1 MTLDEAYELVADF
14 GTTTSRGR
22 DSPPSTAAADDE
34 LMGALDAARA
44 GDEGGFAV
52 LWRDLHPRLL
62 RYLRSRGDDAP
73 EDVAAETW
81 VQVVRSL
88 ESFKGGVPEFRAW
101 LFTIAR
107 NRAIDQGRARTR
119 RPAVLVADPIEAT
132 GSGPTAPS
140 AEQGAAENE
149 SLSVALRLVATLPPA
164 QAEMVT
170 LRVVAGLDVAD
181 VARLLGKRPGTV
193 RVGVHR
199 ALRALARTVEE
210 EQWKDELR

>member
-1 MTLDEAYELVADF
+1 VSTLDEAYELVADF
-14 GTTTSRGR
+14 GTTTSRSR
-22 DSPPSTAAADDE
+22 DRAISHGDE
-34 LMGALDAARA
+34 QLTWALDAARA

-88 ESFKGGVPEFRAW
+88 GTFQGGVPEFRAW

-119 RPAVLVADPIEAT
+119 RPAILVADPVVAT
-132 GSGPTAPS
+132 GSAPTAPS
-140 AEQGAAENE
+140 AEQHAAENE
-149 SLSVALRLVATLPPA
+149 SLSAALRLVATLPPA

>member
-1 MTLDEAYELVADF
+1 VADF
-14 GTTTSRGR
+14 GRTTSRSR
-22 DSPPSTAAADDE
+22 DRAPSTTDE
-34 LMGALDAARA
+34 DLVWALDAARA
-44 GDEGGFAV
+44 GDEAGFAV

-81 VQVVRSL
+81 MQVVRSL
-88 ESFKGGVPEFRAW
+88 VSFQGGVPEFRAW
-101 LFTIAR
+101 IFTIAR

-119 RPAVLVADPIEAT
+119 RPAILAADPVAAA
-132 GSGPTAPS
+132 GAGPTTPS
-140 AEQGAAENE
+140 AEQYAAENE

-199 ALRALARTVEE
+199 ALRALAQTVKE